1 MKQQL
6 NEFLKQRG
14 QQRDYDDLHD
24 LHQELLKLDETDKT
38 MVKGIVEF
46 AKEEAQ
52 ARVKIKEEEKK

>member
-1 MKQQL
+1 M
-6 NEFLKQRG
+6 
-14 QQRDYDDLHD
+14 HD

-52 ARVKIKEEEKK
+52 LRVEAKEKENVK